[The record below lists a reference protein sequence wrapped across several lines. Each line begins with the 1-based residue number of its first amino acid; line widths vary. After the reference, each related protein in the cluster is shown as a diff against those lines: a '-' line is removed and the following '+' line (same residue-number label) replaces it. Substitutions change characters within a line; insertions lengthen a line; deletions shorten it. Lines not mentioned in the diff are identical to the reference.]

1 MLLRIYRSK
10 NMQKELTFSL
20 EYWRDRANFFEG
32 HIELIHKQKV
42 ELRDFIVERIEK
54 ENEELKKVL
63 VKLTEAL
70 ATQLERPADL
80 PPQNNDY
87 VMSYM
92 KTVKARRIR
101 VDSLE
106 LSVRVANALKNEGL
120 ETLGDVCKYT
130 EIQLYRIPNFGRKS
144 MNELKEILHFHGL
157 SLNYKSEQ

>member
-1 MLLRIYRSK
+1 MLLTIYRSK

-70 ATQLERPADL
+70 ATQLQRPADL

-87 VMSYM
+87 VM
-92 KTVKARRIR
+92 
-101 VDSLE
+101 
-106 LSVRVANALKNEGL
+106 
-120 ETLGDVCKYT
+120 
-130 EIQLYRIPNFGRKS
+130 
-144 MNELKEILHFHGL
+144 
-157 SLNYKSEQ
+157 

>member
-1 MLLRIYRSK
+1 MLLTIYRSK
-10 NMQKELTFSL
+10 SMQKELTFSL

-32 HIELIHKQKV
+32 HIELVHKQKV

-63 VKLTEAL
+63 IKLTEAL
-70 ATQLERPADL
+70 ATQLQRPSNV
-80 PPQNNDY
+80 PPPINDY
-87 VMSYM
+87 TMSYM

-106 LSVRVANALKNEGL
+106 LSVRVANGLKNEGL

-144 MNELKEILHFHGL
+144 MVELKEILHFHGL